1 MDLRQR
7 QPEDLAAVARLLE
20 AADLP
25 VSGLERTEG
34 WVLEENRTLLGH
46 VAVERTPDVLV
57 IRSLVVAPEARGQ
70 NLGRQLL
77 DLAEAQAG
85 DRLRVLRTQTI
96 GPWAERRGFRRVTP
110 DQLPASVRSTTEFE
124 GELCACCPVYA
135 KP

>member
-1 MDLRQR
+1 MDLRPR
-7 QPEDLAAVARLLE
+7 QPEDLPAVARLLE

-34 WVLEENRTLLGH
+34 WVIEENQALLGH

-70 NLGRQLL
+70 NLGRRLL
-77 DLAEAQAG
+77 DLAEAQGG

-96 GPWAERRGFRRVTP
+96 GPWAERRGYRRVAL
-110 DQLPASVRSTTEFE
+110 DQMPASVRGTTEFE
-124 GELCACCPVYA
+124 GTLCACCPVYA